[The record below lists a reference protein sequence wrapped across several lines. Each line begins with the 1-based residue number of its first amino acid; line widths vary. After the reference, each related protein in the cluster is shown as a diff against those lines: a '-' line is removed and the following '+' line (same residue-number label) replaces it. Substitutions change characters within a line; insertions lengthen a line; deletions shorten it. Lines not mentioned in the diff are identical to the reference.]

1 MKNLLFTISLLV
13 VSLSFSQEKEA
24 PAKTQPLFLSTI
36 NIDGSYFT
44 HTNLEAISES
54 IKTTSSTLVKL
65 DKIDNRNLVS
75 LTKDINK
82 IYKYSD
88 FNSKPNLNVA
98 LDNVMFSGN
107 FFNPVE
113 THYSALYKE

>member
-1 MKNLLFTISLLV
+1 MKVLLFFLL
-13 VSLSFSQEKEA
+13 LNFMAFSQEKEA
-24 PAKTQPLFLSTI
+24 LTKTQPLFLSTL

-44 HTNLEAISES
+44 QTNLDAISKS

-65 DKIDNRNLVS
+65 DKIDHRNLVA
-75 LTKDINK
+75 LTRNANK

-88 FNSKPNLNVA
+88 FNSKSNLNVA

-107 FFNPVE
+107 FFNPKE
-113 THYSALYKE
+113 THYTALYKE